1 MKAISETEKILEN
14 IGLKYLSK
22 FETSEKQFKDFLWNK
37 MLKINHELDQKEQDL
52 LIKNIL
58 TKMKKLNYVNDSRYS
73 ELKSEQI
80 FHTGGSKRMIIAK
93 LTEKGIHE
101 SIVMNSLETLLKNN
115 KSELISALIYI
126 KKRRMGIF
134 YSKNKND
141 NNPEELK
148 KKWYGALARR
158 GFSYDIVKKVL
169 SIEDQF
175 EAENIINRMKI

>member
-22 FETSEKQFKDFLWNK
+22 FETSEKQFKDFLWKK

-93 LTEKGIHE
+93 LKEKGI
-101 SIVMNSLETLLKNN
+101 SKKIIDISLEKLLKNN
-115 KSELISALIYI
+115 KDELVSALIYL
-126 KKRRMGIF
+126 KKRRIGIF
-134 YSKNKND
+134 FYKQLSEN
-141 NNPEELK
+141 ERTEFK
-148 KKWYGALARR
+148 KKWHGTLARR
-158 GFSYDIVKKVL
+158 GFSYEITKQAL

-175 EAENIINRMKI
+175 QAENIINRMKI